1 MITEKKYKLTD
12 EFIAIEDKKLYRI
25 EALIDFSN
33 VKKGDRGGFVEC
45 EDNLSQK
52 GDCWIYGDAKV
63 YDKAKV
69 YDDAKIYGNSAVF
82 DNAEVFNNAIIY
94 GKAKIY
100 GNAHIFNDAMVLYNS
115 KVFDNAK
122 VFDGARVYGKANI
135 YGRAKVFDGAKVYN
149 HVKVFGESEVRGGA
163 ELYGNAEISNTS
175 DYIVFK
181 NWWSNGRY
189 FTWTRSNN
197 MWSVESFYGTG
208 EELITKAYK
217 DSELSGKEY
226 ERVVKHVE
234 SILNDN

>member
-1 MITEKKYKLTD
+1 MESEKKYKLTD
-12 EFIAIEDKKLYRI
+12 EFITIDDKKLHRI
-25 EALIDFSN
+25 EALKDFSN
-33 VKKGDRGGFVEC
+33 VKKGDRGGLVEC

-52 GDCWIYGDAKV
+52 GDCWIYGNAKV
-63 YDKAKV
+63 YGNANVYDNAKV
-69 YDDAKIYGNSAVF
+69 YGNAVVRE
-82 DNAEVFNNAIIY
+82 NATV
-94 GKAKIY
+94 Y

-197 MWSVESFYGTG
+197 MWSVGSFYGSG
-208 EELITKAYK
+208 QELITKAYEE
-217 DSELSGKEY
+217 SELSGKEY
-226 ERVVKHVE
+226 ERVVKYVE